1 MKMILKNTSLTF
13 KKVIED
19 YGREL
24 FNPSYY
30 IAGKT
35 IAAGDGKIVD
45 NAMGYSVYAYIPV
58 YPNATYRISVKGRNA
73 GYSVRIWD
81 YDENNDP
88 VSNLGE
94 LSGALTNY
102 IDITTSSSA
111 KSISMA
117 SLFTTPAE
125 DSASI
130 RRIG

>member
-1 MKMILKNTSLTF
+1 MKMILKNTLLTF

-19 YGREL
+19 YGKEL
-24 FNPSYY
+24 FSPTYH

-35 IAAGDGKIVD
+35 IAGDGKIVD

-73 GYSVRIWD
+73 GYSVKIWD
-81 YDENNDP
+81 YDENNAP

-102 IDITTSSSA
+102 IDITTSPSA
-111 KSISMA
+111 KSLSMA

-130 RRIG
+130 RRIE

>member
-1 MKMILKNTSLTF
+1 MKMILKNTLLTF

-24 FNPSYY
+24 FNPSYH

-35 IAAGDGKIVD
+35 IAGDGRIID

-73 GYSVRIWD
+73 GYAVNIWA
-81 YDENNDP
+81 YGENNNP
-88 VSNLGE
+88 ISNVGQ
-94 LSGALTNY
+94 LSGPLTTY
-102 IDITTSSSA
+102 IDITTPATA

-130 RRIG
+130 IRIG

>member
-1 MKMILKNTSLTF
+1 MKLILKNSFLKF
-13 KKVIED
+13 AKVIED

-24 FNPSYY
+24 FSPTYH

-35 IAAGDGKIVD
+35 IAGNGIISD
-45 NAMGYSVYAYIPV
+45 NALGYSVYAYIPV

-73 GYSVRIWD
+73 GYSVKIWD
-81 YDENNDP
+81 YNENNYP
-88 VSNLGE
+88 ISNLGE

-102 IDITTSSSA
+102 IDITTSSTA